1 MTRNRRTVTR
11 RKDYDMLNKKE
22 SILTYIDDLQ
32 GLIRQN
38 LEEVREKI
46 AEGEDRKKLRDLM
59 DEKLNVMN
67 ELKGNSKDDLQGI
80 LDLSQFMLDNLR
92 FADGRC
98 LKDCLEE
105 LKVKRRL
112 EEDDDGEEYDDEALS
127 GEYDDEYNS
136 DMDNSIGQGF
146 EDEDQAEASDQ
157 QDRIDQEDPTL
168 QESTDSLTDESEAE

>member
-67 ELKGNSKDDLQGI
+67 ELKGNSKDDL
-80 LDLSQFMLDNLR
+80 
-92 FADGRC
+92 
-98 LKDCLEE
+98 
-105 LKVKRRL
+105 
-112 EEDDDGEEYDDEALS
+112 
-127 GEYDDEYNS
+127 
-136 DMDNSIGQGF
+136 
-146 EDEDQAEASDQ
+146 
-157 QDRIDQEDPTL
+157 
-168 QESTDSLTDESEAE
+168 

>member
-1 MTRNRRTVTR
+1 
-11 RKDYDMLNKKE
+11 MLNKKE

-112 EEDDDGEEYDDEALS
+112 EEDDDGEEYDGEALS

-136 DMDNSIGQGF
+136 EMDNSIGQGF
-146 EDEDQAEASDQ
+146 EDEDQAEASD
-157 QDRIDQEDPTL
+157 
-168 QESTDSLTDESEAE
+168 